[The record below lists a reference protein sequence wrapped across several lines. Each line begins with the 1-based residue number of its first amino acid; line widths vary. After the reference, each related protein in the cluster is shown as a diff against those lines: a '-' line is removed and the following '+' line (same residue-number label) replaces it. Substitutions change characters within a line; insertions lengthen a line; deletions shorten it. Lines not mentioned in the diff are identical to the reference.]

1 MNRIVLA
8 AGVVAVL
15 AVTVLLSQSRPGG
28 ADQPAKTADGIRAKV
43 EAQNPWTNLKVNTSA
58 EQFQFAIVSD
68 RTGGHRAKIF
78 SQAVDRLNLLQPEFV
93 LSVGDLIEGYTTKD
107 EQIQKEWKEF
117 TDITAKFEMPF
128 FYVPGNH
135 DLTNKELNGE
145 WEKRFGRKYYHFVYK
160 DTLFLA
166 VSSEDVDTTG
176 KAPKYAASFV
186 SAEQTEYFKKVL
198 EENKNVKWTMV
209 FLHKPLWTD
218 KDLEKNGWAAFEKN
232 LEGRKYTVFC
242 GHVHRYQK
250 FVRNGMNYYQLAT
263 TGGGSRLRG
272 VSYGEF
278 DHITWITMKAD
289 GPRIAN
295 VMADGILPENLKTP
309 ESEEP
314 GVLTKPVKVLAAKG
328 TVTLNG
334 KPVAGATITFHRKV
348 TTPVERWQPVA
359 DAWADKDGKFVP
371 STATA
376 FDGLPEGEY
385 AVTVFLTK
393 DGRYYDGEITEK
405 SQLPSKFADPKTTP
419 LKVAFD
425 GKGEINIDVKE

>member
-8 AGVVAVL
+8 VGVVAVL
-15 AVTVLLSQSRPGG
+15 AVAVLLSQSRPTV
-28 ADQPAKTADGIRAKV
+28 AEPTRDAVGIQAKV
-43 EAQNPWTNLKVNTSA
+43 EARNPWTNLKVNTSPD
-58 EQFQFAIVSD
+58 QFQFAIVSD

-78 SQAVDRLNLLQPEFV
+78 SQAVQRLNLLQPEFV

-107 EQIQKEWKEF
+107 ETIQKEWKEF

-135 DLTNKELNGE
+135 DLVSKELNAE

-160 DTLFLA
+160 NTLFLA
-166 VSSEDVDTTG
+166 VSSEETDTTG
-176 KAPKYAASFV
+176 KTPRYAASLI
-186 SAEQTEYFKKVL
+186 SAEQTAYFKKVL
-198 EENKNVKWTMV
+198 EDNKDVKWTMV
-209 FLHKPLWTD
+209 FLHKPLWID
-218 KDLEKNGWAAFEKN
+218 KDLEKNGWAAFEK
-232 LEGRKYTVFC
+232 LLDGRKMTAFC

-250 FVRNGMNYYQLAT
+250 FTRNGNTYYQLAT
-263 TGGGSRLRG
+263 TGGGSRMRG
-272 VSYGEF
+272 VEYGEF
-278 DHITWITMKAD
+278 DHIAWITMKAD

-295 VMADGILPENLKTP
+295 VMLDGILPEDLKTP

-314 GVLTKPVKVLAAKG
+314 GVTRKLPKVLAAKG
-328 TVTLNG
+328 TITMDG
-334 KPVAGATITFHRKV
+334 QPVAGATVTFHRKQ
-348 TTPVERWQPVA
+348 TTPTERWVFVA

-371 STATA
+371 STVAG

-393 DGRYYDGEITEK
+393 GGQYYDGEIAEK
-405 SQLPSKFADPKTTP
+405 SLLPAKYADAKTTP

-425 GKGEINIDVKE
+425 GKGDILIDVKE